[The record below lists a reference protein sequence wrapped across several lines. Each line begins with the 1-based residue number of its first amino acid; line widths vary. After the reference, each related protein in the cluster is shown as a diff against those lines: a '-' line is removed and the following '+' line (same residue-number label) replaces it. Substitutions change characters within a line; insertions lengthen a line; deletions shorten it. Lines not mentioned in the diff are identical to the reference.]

1 MRTTVLLLLFFLTAV
16 PAMAQLYVGI
26 ETGAAEPMYFS
37 DLTGF
42 PSVTWNSFHAIDVS
56 GAAARPDGTLYVC
69 NGAFTT
75 DLFEIAPG
83 GNPVQLST
91 VDKDI
96 SGMAFGRG
104 RLYGYSNY
112 ATPKGIYEIDPAT
125 GVTTLVV
132 DVYTSTGF
140 RFFALGYNSVDDLL
154 YGYTEYGDAGLHSI
168 NIDTGD
174 MIKIVGTI
182 PASNGQGRGLAVG
195 DNTVYLTATRGDD
208 GIPFFAYDLAQGTGG
223 SWVGFDNAYPNHHST
238 GGAAWVPKTDALEAD
253 ADQLSVATGGTI
265 NFALHTGS
273 GFAGRNYL
281 LLATTSGTQ
290 PGTLL
295 PGGLATIPL
304 NRDWLTDYILNNLS
318 LPLFAS
324 FRGALDGSGDGAADL
339 TVGPMQPWWVGKT
352 LHFAFATANPWDFA
366 SNAVAVEVVP

>member
-104 RLYGYSNY
+104 RLYG
-112 ATPKGIYEIDPAT
+112 
-125 GVTTLVV
+125 
-132 DVYTSTGF
+132 
-140 RFFALGYNSVDDLL
+140 
-154 YGYTEYGDAGLHSI
+154 
-168 NIDTGD
+168 
-174 MIKIVGTI
+174 
-182 PASNGQGRGLAVG
+182 
-195 DNTVYLTATRGDD
+195 
-208 GIPFFAYDLAQGTGG
+208 
-223 SWVGFDNAYPNHHST
+223 
-238 GGAAWVPKTDALEAD
+238 
-253 ADQLSVATGGTI
+253 
-265 NFALHTGS
+265 
-273 GFAGRNYL
+273 
-281 LLATTSGTQ
+281 
-290 PGTLL
+290 
-295 PGGLATIPL
+295 
-304 NRDWLTDYILNNLS
+304 
-318 LPLFAS
+318 
-324 FRGALDGSGDGAADL
+324 
-339 TVGPMQPWWVGKT
+339 
-352 LHFAFATANPWDFA
+352 
-366 SNAVAVEVVP
+366 